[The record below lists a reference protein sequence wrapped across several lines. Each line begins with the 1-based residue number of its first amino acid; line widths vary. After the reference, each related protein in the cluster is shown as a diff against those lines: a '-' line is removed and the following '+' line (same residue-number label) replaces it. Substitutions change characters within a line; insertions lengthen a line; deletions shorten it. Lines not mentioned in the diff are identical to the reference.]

1 MTTRTEQNRPW
12 RIIAVVVVLLLMS
25 CFVISR
31 LIPAYR
37 QSVAIREI
45 ERLEGRIQYN
55 SVAPSWLVKSGI
67 DPWLRK
73 IGIRLDQVVFVQVAG
88 PSTTDSTLKHIGNLT
103 DLISLSVRESA
114 ITDSGLV
121 HIADLEN
128 LHILNLSSTEITAA
142 GLTHVVQLTNLKEL
156 FLSDTRISDED
167 LLRLDA
173 LSNLQGLHLLDSEIT
188 DNGLLHLHALKQLKV
203 LVLLRCDNI
212 TDDGVA
218 KLQES
223 LPNCHIVW

>member
-1 MTTRTEQNRPW
+1 MTALTKTFRPW
-12 RIIAVVVVLLLMS
+12 RIVAVVVVLLG
-25 CFVISR
+25 CYFAISR

-55 SVAPSWLVKSGI
+55 SVAPSWLVKSRI

-73 IGIRLDQVVFVQVAG
+73 IGIRLDQVTLVQVPG
-88 PSTTDSTLKHIGNLT
+88 SGTTDSTLKHIGNLT
-103 DLISLSVRESA
+103 DLISLSVQESA
-114 ITDSGLV
+114 ITDSGLL

-128 LHILNLSSTEITAA
+128 LHTLNLSSTEITAA

-156 FLSDTRISDED
+156 FLSNTRISDDD
-167 LLRLDA
+167 LLRLGA

-188 DNGLLHLHALKQLKV
+188 DDGLLHLRSLPNLKM

-212 TDDGVA
+212 TTDGVE
-218 KLQES
+218 KLQNS